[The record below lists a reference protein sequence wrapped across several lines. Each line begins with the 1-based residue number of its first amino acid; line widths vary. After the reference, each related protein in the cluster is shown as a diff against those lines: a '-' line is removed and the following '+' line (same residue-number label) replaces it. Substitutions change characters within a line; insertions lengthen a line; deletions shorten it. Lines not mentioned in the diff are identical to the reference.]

1 MRSYDVLNSMSDEA
15 DDIMSFGQI
24 TTETKGAP
32 AGGKP
37 DLIPQDYVGSGIRDD

>member
-1 MRSYDVLNSMSDEA
+1 MRSYDVLNSMSDET
-15 DDIMSFGQI
+15 DDIMSLGQI

-37 DLIPQDYVGSGIRDD
+37 DLVEYHRKLTHLAA